1 MRFDGDTTPLLLI
14 LLSILLLAPLT
25 LVINASLHNIQ
36 LDGNGYDEDYDEYE
50 EYTTSTDTVAK
61 NTGNG
66 TLNNTML
73 QEGQDKLNE
82 TDNTYDDEE
91 DKYGE
96 ENSIYVPSNGS
107 EDEEGGEREEEEGEE
122 DEGGEELAESLG
134 SAAWNLGI
142 PLIFGFVA
150 YKYTYIALIKRK
162 IKLPLSLATALK
174 IHVVTSLVLG
184 AAALLHGAM
193 LIEYA
198 GPVELAAAGLVALI
212 TVSGIILYY
221 SKGKTTRY
229 ARLIHAQRILGILVL
244 LTVALH
250 VALID

>member
-1 MRFDGDTTPLLLI
+1 MRFNGGTTPLLLI

-61 NTGNG
+61 NTGNS

-82 TDNTYDDEE
+82 TDNTYEE

-107 EDEEGGEREEEEGEE
+107 EDEEEGEE
-122 DEGGEELAESLG
+122 DEGEEELAESLG

-198 GPVELAAAGLVALI
+198 GPVELAAAGLAALI